1 MRSILLSIM
10 LCLISSVSWCQTALW
25 ADLVE
30 NPGDGLV
37 YKKFDTEPFTGTL
50 KATADDPIQRS
61 YKDGSKHGE
70 WVEFDANGLVKSKS
84 LFEDGQLRS
93 KSNYK
98 DGEQHG
104 LAEEYYESGQVSQR
118 RNYKDGKL
126 YRDGK
131 LFSGLVEWHYENGQL
146 GSKENYKDGKLHGLW
161 EFFKEDGSLIYSY
174 KFENGQM
181 VCD

>member
-1 MRSILLSIM
+1 MRSMLLSIM
-10 LCLISSVSWCQTALW
+10 FCLISSVSWAMLHSTDNTLW
-25 ADLVE
+25 TDFIK
-30 NPGDGLV
+30 NPSDGLV
-37 YKKFDTEPFTGTL
+37 YKKFQATPFTGTL

-84 LFEDGQLRS
+84 LFEDGQLR
-93 KSNYK
+93 
-98 DGEQHG
+98 ER
-104 LAEEYYESGQVSQR
+104 E
-118 RNYKDGKL
+118 NYKDGKL

-131 LFSGLVEWHYENGQL
+131 LFSGLVEWYYENGQL

-181 VCD
+181 VYD